1 MPHDHR
7 HVLATFHK
15 AGPAEV
21 DQAIRAAA
29 SAHREWASWASK
41 TVVPFSSPRN
51 CSAHHGGTLNGATML
66 NQSRP
71 RIRPN
76 RRRLRDN

>member
-1 MPHDHR
+1 
-7 HVLATFHK
+7 
-15 AGPAEV
+15 
-21 DQAIRAAA
+21 
-29 SAHREWASWASK
+29 
-41 TVVPFSSPRN
+41 VVPFSSPRN